1 MVPKSSGEQNDN
13 SPTVENV
20 AVATTALL
28 DNSVKNIRRLH
39 VADKREADTAE
50 NLDTYLKQLAAIRE
64 LLQQIRFKDA
74 FQTPAV
80 CSALIKVK
88 SVMLQLAQGLEDD
101 ICHPDRLIHRMDEL
115 SQATDN
121 LRRQF
126 PGDTSVASENKAE
139 RAFQANA
146 AIGGKAPEGRL
157 HTTAS
162 KNEAIDAVMINAPI
176 YGDAPWLAAAFG
188 KYMSPRD

>member
-1 MVPKSSGEQNDN
+1 
-13 SPTVENV
+13 VENV
-20 AVATTALL
+20 ADATTALL
-28 DNSVKNIRRLH
+28 DNSVKKIRRLQD
-39 VADKREADTAE
+39 ADEREANTAE
-50 NLDTYLKQLAAIRE
+50 KLVAYMKQLAAIRE
-64 LLQQIRFKDA
+64 LLQQIKFQDA
-74 FQTPAV
+74 LQTPV
-80 CSALIKVK
+80 VGSALIKVQ

-101 ICHPDRLIHRMDEL
+101 ICDHDRLIHRMDEL

-126 PGDTSVASENKAE
+126 PGDTSVALENKAE

-162 KNEAIDAVMINAPI
+162 KNEAKDAVMINAPVF
-176 YGDAPWLAAAFG
+176 GDASWLAAFA
-188 KYMSPRD
+188 KLPRS